1 MALQQVTY
9 FPTQEVEVWRGSRV
23 PHWRL
28 MKVEEQK
35 IQTIY
40 DLIKIIEDAAKKR
53 IEKILGKKENNF
65 KS

>member
-1 MALQQVTY
+1 
-9 FPTQEVEVWRGSRV
+9 
-23 PHWRL
+23 